1 MIQEEVVLEAPE
13 YNIYKIEDVLHDGI
27 GYVELIDAM
36 GSDLDIVNAA
46 KVSYNKEATTFGPA
60 EEKLLWYLWFH
71 KHTSPFEQVELKWRI
86 KAPAVVWW
94 QFVRHRMAE
103 YNATS
108 GRYTPYKD
116 EYYTPPTWR
125 GQDKHNKQASSDVII
140 QLSPELEAQIEELM
154 LQSEQVY
161 QDSMKEGVSREIAR
175 LNRLAWRDYHTFIV
189 KMNAHA
195 FMNFLTKR
203 DHKDAQWE
211 IQQYAKAMKNSVL
224 TIIPATLTCF
234 DTYRKEAVKFEEQL
248 NLIYKERF
256 KDVGKSS
263 S

>member
-1 MIQEEVVLEAPE
+1 MEALES
-13 YNIYKIEDVLHDGI
+13 NIYRIDNVVYDNI
-27 GYVELIDAM
+27 GYVELVDAM
-36 GSDLDIVNAA
+36 GTDLDIVNAA
-46 KVSYNKEATTFGPA
+46 KVSYNNEAKEFGPK

-116 EYYTPPTWR
+116 EYYTPPYWR
-125 GQDKHNKQASSDVII
+125 GQDKHNKQGSSEIRIELSEDLQARIDELTTESEAIYDELLAS
-140 QLSPELEAQIEELM
+140 
-154 LQSEQVY
+154 
-161 QDSMKEGVSREIAR
+161 GVSRELAR
-175 LNRLAWRDYHTFIV
+175 LNRLGWRDYHTFIV

-211 IQQYAKAMKNSVL
+211 IQQYARAMKKSVL
-224 TIIPATLTCF
+224 TVIPATLICF
-234 DTYRKEAVKFEEQL
+234 DIYREEAAKFEEQL

-256 KDVGKSS
+256 KDVGNKSTA
-263 S
+263 